1 MPTESAKAG
10 TTVQNIVQVKKETA
24 TSYVKTFSVMFSEN
38 SSHETNYQQ
47 YYF

>member
-1 MPTESAKAG
+1 MPTERAKAD
-10 TTVQNIVQVKKETA
+10 TTVQSIVQVEKETA
-24 TSYVKTFSVMFSEN
+24 MSYVKTFSEMFSEN